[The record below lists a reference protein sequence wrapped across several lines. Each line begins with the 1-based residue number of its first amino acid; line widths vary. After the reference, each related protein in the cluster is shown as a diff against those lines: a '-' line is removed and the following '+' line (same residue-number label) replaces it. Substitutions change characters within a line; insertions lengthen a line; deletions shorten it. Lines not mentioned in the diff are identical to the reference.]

1 MPAMEVNVKL
11 ISTFRKYQDIVNDD
25 KAHLKN
31 GSTVR
36 DLALKIGLPLK
47 IVKLTAVNGKQT
59 DLDFVLS
66 NGDTVHFFPPA
77 IGGG

>member
-1 MPAMEVNVKL
+1 MKVRVKL
-11 ISTFRKYQDIVNDD
+11 VSTFRKYRDTLNDD
-25 KAHLKN
+25 KTHLEK

-47 IVKLTAVNGKQT
+47 YVKLTAVNGKQT
-59 DLDFVLS
+59 DLDFPLS
-66 NGDTVHFFPPA
+66 NNDTVYFFPPA

>member
-1 MPAMEVNVKL
+1 MEVRVKL
-11 ISTFRKYQDIVNDD
+11 VSTFRKYRDTLNDD
-25 KAHLKN
+25 KTHLEK

-47 IVKLTAVNGKQT
+47 YVKLTAVNGKQT
-59 DLDFVLS
+59 DLDFPLS
-66 NGDTVHFFPPA
+66 NNDTVYFFPPA

>member
-1 MPAMEVNVKL
+1 MEVRVKL
-11 ISTFRKYQDIVNDD
+11 VSTFRKYRVTLNDD
-25 KAHLKN
+25 KTHLEK

-47 IVKLTAVNGKQT
+47 YVKLTAVNGKQT
-59 DLDFVLS
+59 DLDFPLS
-66 NGDTVHFFPPA
+66 NNDTVYFFPPA

>member
-1 MPAMEVNVKL
+1 MSVMEVRVKL
-11 ISTFRKYQDIVNDD
+11 VSTFRKYQDTLKGDI
-25 KAHLKN
+25 AHVEK

-47 IVKLTAVNGKQT
+47 YLKLTAVNGKQT
-59 DLDFVLS
+59 DLDFPLS
-66 NGDTVHFFPPA
+66 NGDTVYFFPPA